1 MTILNG
7 NGPIGEAA
15 GTPIPDF
22 QEFNMFSKRCGI
34 LIDGIY
40 TEPQTGQDKI
50 TFECSCLNKGN
61 QDIVWGFVLL
71 EHRTTP
77 PTPKPKE
84 SPPPVQRPVTR
95 RVKVAMRHPT
105 VSSDADFAS
114 NTSIWPRPNSPFG
127 VSWEFLDSY
136 DSHIPPWMPDNFDP
150 AVLEW
155 SPSSWQSLPA
165 LQGLPQHQQP
175 LNDPC
180 SFLRYLLH
188 RPDSLNPLSNPR
200 TRTQQ

>member
-77 PTPKPKE
+77 PTPKPIRISTS
-84 SPPPVQRPVTR
+84 SPEACDTPRQSRY
-95 RVKVAMRHPT
+95 A
-105 VSSDADFAS
+105 AS
-114 NTSIWPRPNSPFG
+114 N
-127 VSWEFLDSY
+127 
-136 DSHIPPWMPDNFDP
+136 
-150 AVLEW
+150 
-155 SPSSWQSLPA
+155 
-165 LQGLPQHQQP
+165 
-175 LNDPC
+175 C
-180 SFLRYLLH
+180 LLG
-188 RPDSLNPLSNPR
+188 R
-200 TRTQQ
+200 